1 MTAVFAV
8 DACRTP
14 VGKIKGA
21 LASVRPDHLT
31 AEVIKALLARNEWL
45 DPARID
51 DVYWGAANQAGEDN
65 RNVARMGVLLAG
77 LPVEVPGATVN
88 RLCGSGMEAIASAAR
103 AIAAGEADI
112 MLAGGAESMTRAPFV
127 LPRASEPFARES
139 GVADT
144 RLGWRLVSP
153 LMQELYPPITLG
165 ETAENV
171 AERYGVTRERQDEF
185 ALRSHQQAGAA
196 RDAGRFDDEI
206 VPVPA
211 PAGPVTQDEGIRP
224 GLTLEELAAKRPA
237 FRTGGTVT
245 GGNSSPLNDGA
256 AGLLLVSER
265 AGRGGGVTPLARYE
279 GTAAAG
285 VHPDYMGIGPVPAMD
300 KVLGRAGWDVGEPRP
315 GRAQRGVRGP
325 GRRRGGRAQARPGA
339 GQRERRRDRHRP
351 PARLLRCPDHDHAAA
366 RAAPPRRLPGRG
378 RDVHRGR
385 PGHRDPLAGALTGP
399 VITAGRSTTTL
410 RDPGAEAAR
419 ERRPARGPCVDHGAH
434 EPVTSA
440 AEPAV
445 GPAAECSDRLLG
457 EREGDRSLLVH
468 LRVQGLI
475 VQRHRRPGLQEDACP
490 LGLDHLVPGYRAVG
504 QRHLE
509 GRSALVLRHD
519 AQAGVIRQFWLGG
532 EVTDGRHGTVGQCE
546 HELLLCSIGHVQ
558 LGDHYPVF
566 TASLPM

>member
-31 AEVIKALLARNEWL
+31 AEVIKALLARNQWL
-45 DPARID
+45 DPGRID
-51 DVYWGAANQAGEDN
+51 DVHWGAANQAGEDN

-171 AERYGVTRERQDEF
+171 AERYGVSRERQDQF
-185 ALRSHQQAGAA
+185 ALRSHQRAGHA

-206 VPVPA
+206 VPVAA
-211 PAGPVTQDEGIRP
+211 PSGPVTQDEGIRP
-224 GLTLEELAAKRPA
+224 GLTLEELAARRPA
-237 FRTGGTVT
+237 FRAGGTVT

-265 AGRGGGVTPLARYE
+265 VLGAGVTPLARYE

-285 VHPDYMGIGPVPAMD
+285 VHPDYMGIGPVPAMR
-300 KVLGRAGWDVGEPRP
+300 KVLSRAGWDA
-315 GRAQRGVRGP
+315 GRLDLVELNEAFAAQAVAVADELKLDPDRVNVNGGAIAIGHPLGCSGARITTTLLHEL
-325 GRRRGGRAQARPGA
+325 RRRGVSRG
-339 GQRERRRDRHRP
+339 
-351 PARLLRCPDHDHAAA
+351 AAA
-366 RAAPPRRLPGRG
+366 MCIG
-378 RDVHRGR
+378 
-385 PGHRDPLAGALTGP
+385 
-399 VITAGRSTTTL
+399 
-410 RDPGAEAAR
+410 
-419 ERRPARGPCVDHGAH
+419 
-434 EPVTSA
+434 
-440 AEPAV
+440 
-445 GPAAECSDRLLG
+445 
-457 EREGDRSLLVH
+457 
-468 LRVQGLI
+468 
-475 VQRHRRPGLQEDACP
+475 
-490 LGLDHLVPGYRAVG
+490 VG
-504 QRHLE
+504 QGIATLW
-509 GRSALVLRHD
+509 
-519 AQAGVIRQFWLGG
+519 QA
-532 EVTDGRHGTVGQCE
+532 
-546 HELLLCSIGHVQ
+546 
-558 LGDHYPVF
+558 P
-566 TASLPM
+566 